1 MNQHHKV
8 SGVRPN
14 PLPRRPQSEVK
25 PQLGVGGPRPRHR
38 PRAGPQ
44 HVELGR
50 ALGAP
55 AGSGQAEVGIQ
66 WCLQL
71 GGIFGEL
78 H

>member
-1 MNQHHKV
+1 MNHYRKV
-8 SGVRPN
+8 FGVRPN
-14 PLPRRPQSEVK
+14 PLPRRSQSEVQ

-50 ALGAP
+50 AFSAP
-55 AGSGQAEVGIQ
+55 AGSGEPEVGIQ
-66 WCLQL
+66 WGPEF

-78 H
+78 N